1 MEASIVQ
8 KRQLLLFH
16 EEQMYLFLWVSLIS
30 AKAKG
35 LLKNEETP
43 FFLLLLL
50 PTESAHQNRK
60 FENISCR
67 FLAGQLLFSY
77 PCWTSQSFVFF
88 ASSLAHLFD
97 ELRILASQHI
107 PFLMFLSLWKQI
119 PELKEDISIPDYC
132 CLGEGEEDDITI
144 NAWFGP
150 GGTISPLHQD
160 PQQNFLAQVCTLV
173 TLHMPL
179 MQYLEK
185 MFMVYVRNE
194 GSRQLEQ
201 SKVRE
206 HADTILLLYCN
217 LLQNVILQTT
227 SVAH

>member
-1 MEASIVQ
+1 MRKPLSFSRFSFQ
-8 KRQLLLFH
+8 QNLL
-16 EEQMYLFLWVSLIS
+16 
-30 AKAKG
+30 
-35 LLKNEETP
+35 TR
-43 FFLLLLL
+43 
-50 PTESAHQNRK
+50 TESLRTFPAV
-60 FENISCR
+60 
-67 FLAGQLLFSY
+67 AGQLLFSY

-88 ASSLAHLFD
+88 VSSLAHLFY
-97 ELRILASQHI
+97 ELHILASQHI

-185 MFMVYVRNE
+185 MLMVCVRDK
-194 GSRQLEQ
+194 GSRQLEEQ
-201 SKVRE
+201 LKDRE
-206 HADTILLLYCN
+206 HADTILLFYCICHYCN
-217 LLQNVILQTT
+217 LILNVILQTT